1 MPIGCRHLLNLLLI
15 LFLAGCAAGGHRAA
29 PVNDLG
35 GNSNSGQARHYVV
48 KRGDTLYS
56 IALATGTDYRDLA
69 RLNSI
74 HKPYTIYIGQTLKLT
89 AGNLPGKTETK
100 RKSAPKQEVA
110 RVDKAKS
117 GAYSA
122 PAVTAS
128 NDKENLRPAS
138 KVRWQ
143 WPSSSTVIAGFAK
156 AEHGNKGLDF
166 GGKRGDPVYAAADG
180 KVVYAGSALRG
191 FGNLLIIKHND
202 DYLSAYAH
210 NQKLL
215 VKELSLVKAG
225 QKIAEMGDSGTDK
238 VKLHFEI
245 RLRGQPVNPMQY
257 LPRR

>member
-1 MPIGCRHLLNLLLI
+1 MGNLCRALLSLLLVAW
-15 LFLAGCAAGGHRAA
+15 LAGCAGGQQGAA

-35 GNSNSGQARHYVV
+35 GKRSSSQAQQYVV

-56 IALATGTDYRDLA
+56 IALATGNDYRELA
-69 RLNSI
+69 QLNGISQ
-74 HKPYTIYIGQTLKLT
+74 PYTIYVGQTLALKSS
-89 AGNLPGKTETK
+89 ALPRKTESE

-110 RVDKAKS
+110 RVDQPKS
-117 GAYSA
+117 GGYSA
-122 PAVTAS
+122 PAVTTNNS
-128 NDKENLRPAS
+128 KEKGQAATT
-138 KVRWQ
+138 VRWQ

-156 AEHGNKGLDF
+156 AEQGNKGLDF

-180 KVVYAGSALRG
+180 RVVYAGSALRG

-210 NQKLL
+210 NQTLL
-215 VKELSLVKAG
+215 VKEQSAVKAG

-257 LPRR
+257 LPRH